1 METSHYFRNEIF
13 INQIKK
19 THLDKTDE
27 SEYLREK
34 INIILEEDDEKET
47 FNNYLKPY
55 KSLRYL
61 KTIFSLKIFYHREVL
76 LNFCFLQIQT
86 EINTKTVEK
95 FEKNRKFP
103 NFETEFGVNSNWI
116 EKYGKTLNFQ
126 FWFKRDYFRNF

>member
-1 METSHYFRNEIF
+1 MEDFEKIKNDPTFFILYKSLNANKKKMETSHYFRNEIF

-61 KTIFSLKIFYHREVL
+61 KTIFSLKIF
-76 LNFCFLQIQT
+76 
-86 EINTKTVEK
+86 
-95 FEKNRKFP
+95 
-103 NFETEFGVNSNWI
+103 
-116 EKYGKTLNFQ
+116 
-126 FWFKRDYFRNF
+126 